1 MNRYPLSVFRC
12 PTTTIAIG
20 LLAVGCGRP
29 NIEAI
34 RQSDLAGALEA
45 FHGNIAAI
53 HHRDVDAYLSHYLDS
68 PELVIAGADTIQR
81 GFQRFAEARRGNNA
95 WPDTL
100 MAGEPTLVW
109 IAPGVVYGVYPY
121 TVVERGDTSRGWS
134 ERVLVKTGG
143 GWKVAVTSRI
153 DRAKR

>member
-1 MNRYPLSVFRC
+1 MNRYPLSVVRY
-12 PTTTIAIG
+12 PAAAILVAMLG
-20 LLAVGCGRP
+20 VGCGRP
-29 NIEAI
+29 NVEGI
-34 RQSDLAGALEA
+34 RQSDLQGALEA

-53 HHRDVDAYLSHYLDS
+53 HHRDVEAYLSHYLDS

-81 GFQRFAEARRGNNA
+81 GFERFAEARRGNNA

-109 IAPGVVYGVYPY
+109 LAPGVVYGVYPY